1 MDNQPK
7 LLGTGSAAPVS
18 THASGIQRAF
28 GLQWAN
34 GVQTQFY
41 GGGKSHKG
49 GWHVSEKVP
58 DLVITAVEDDSSLG
72 KVNRSDMSCAE
83 FLTGIRMIRLD
94 WPDFGAP
101 YVGRQF
107 WIALLGDIAKLG
119 IKHVHCQCA
128 GGNGRTG
135 TMLSVIYQLATSKF
149 KTVAELVAYIRSQ
162 YRDEAVESSSQF
174 DYIAFV
180 CGIEKGNVAE
190 LLPKK
195 AAYVTTTYG
204 SSGDMHGGDK
214 EWAEFDNKHTK
225 TMQLAQAKKVFEVH
239 KAYGD
244 QFKMIPNG
252 SNIGPSFA
260 NVPNEFVMTNW
271 SGYHKEIEVFPY
283 VPMTAMKIEKGKHF
297 NAPKADKKTGAQADG
312 EPSVDDEFGDDFDDE
327 LWGDINTLAQGG
339 DIKINENSPVYAEA
353 IALSKGTGMSIE
365 AAYQAIV
372 KGEM

>member
-34 GVQTQFY
+34 GIQTQFY

-135 TMLSVIYQLATSKF
+135 TMLSVIYQLATNKF
-149 KTVAELVAYIRSQ
+149 KTVAELITYIRSQ

-174 DYIAFV
+174 NYIAEV
-180 CGIEKGNVAE
+180 CGIEKGDVDK

-195 AAYVTTTYG
+195 VAAYVPTTYG
-204 SSGDMHGGDK
+204 MSGDMHGGDK
-214 EWAEFDNKHTK
+214 EWAEFDTKYTK
-225 TMQLAQAKKVFEVH
+225 TMQLSRAKKVFEVH

-244 QFKMIPNG
+244 QFKIIPNM
-252 SNIGPSFA
+252 NAIGPSYA
-260 NVPNEFVMTNW
+260 NVPIEFIDPEFLSDEDKAAKVLPN
-271 SGYHKEIEVFPY
+271 
-283 VPMTAMKIEKGKHF
+283 VPMTEMIIAKGKHF
-297 NAPKADKKTGAQADG
+297 VAAKANKKQDAPVAGQ
-312 EPSVDDEFGDDFDDE
+312 PSIDDEFEDNFEDDLF
-327 LWGDINTLAQGG
+327 AGG
-339 DIKINENSPVYAEA
+339 FEDNIAVNENSPVYAEA
-353 IALSKGTGMSIE
+353 ILLAKSTGMSID
-365 AAYQAIV
+365 AAYIAIV
-372 KGEM
+372 KGEA